1 MENEKQKSTDYNSL
15 NQIKKHYIIKK
26 DNDFE
31 DLIKVKDSFSDPKEY
46 LKKQKKMII
55 GHITSKF
62 LKYKKS
68 LHNIKS
74 SSFSHSLYLSPIND
88 TQKIEQSLKNN
99 FYPKSKSLI
108 LNSDSKNK
116 TKNKS
121 KLIRNYSCKNNY
133 NSKSLTYLN
142 QLEHTNGKY
151 VPKIH
156 YKIKSMGNMLQ
167 IFNKYKNIEEKNK
180 KRKTSFIFGN
190 NKLPSETKKEIGKNL
205 SGQEKALLHQ
215 EHCKNSSQIFS
226 KNISKKIKR
235 KESDL
240 LFNKI
245 EIYRLKKQLIDLV
258 EKSRSLREKFGSNH
272 WMVSLRRPKSSQEVR
287 YLYSNICDKFA
298 LAPDK
303 IIDPSDKDFEFISDP
318 SLQNN
323 KEYTEILKTINNL
336 RIINNL
342 NIPDAEKVLDIEIK
356 GENVLNKEMADFK
369 QIKNDKFKLFKDPKE
384 YNHKNINNMTCK
396 ESFDVKYRIQKNRY
410 YTNEESKNSKINE
423 NKILYR
429 SKSSIGEFRIRKNKK
444 KEKKE
449 TPMQKAYKLLMK
461 DNKQRESSIKI
472 ISYK

>member
-1 MENEKQKSTDYNSL
+1 MENEKQKSTDHNSL

-167 IFNKYKNIEEKNK
+167 NNLINIKIL
-180 KRKTSFIFGN
+180 KRKI
-190 NKLPSETKKEIGKNL
+190 
-205 SGQEKALLHQ
+205 
-215 EHCKNSSQIFS
+215 
-226 KNISKKIKR
+226 
-235 KESDL
+235 
-240 LFNKI
+240 
-245 EIYRLKKQLIDLV
+245 
-258 EKSRSLREKFGSNH
+258 
-272 WMVSLRRPKSSQEVR
+272 
-287 YLYSNICDKFA
+287 
-298 LAPDK
+298 
-303 IIDPSDKDFEFISDP
+303 
-318 SLQNN
+318 
-323 KEYTEILKTINNL
+323 
-336 RIINNL
+336 
-342 NIPDAEKVLDIEIK
+342 
-356 GENVLNKEMADFK
+356 
-369 QIKNDKFKLFKDPKE
+369 
-384 YNHKNINNMTCK
+384 
-396 ESFDVKYRIQKNRY
+396 
-410 YTNEESKNSKINE
+410 
-423 NKILYR
+423 
-429 SKSSIGEFRIRKNKK
+429 K
-444 KEKKE
+444 KEKLVLFSGIINSRV
-449 TPMQKAYKLLMK
+449 KLKKKLGK
-461 DNKQRESSIKI
+461 ISLDKKKLCFIKNI
-472 ISYK
+472 AKILHKFFLKTFPKK